1 MGKSRGAGRPPASS
15 SDKAGAIVAIA
26 SQLFASKGYEK
37 TTIRL
42 VAERAGVDPKLVM
55 HYFESKQKLFIASLK
70 VPVEAEAAIALTK
83 TLPKSNWGTAIVD
96 LVWEIQSKDDHPLI
110 SMIRASTSDPE
121 AAKMMKEFYLKA
133 LMENL
138 AQSIDIDN
146 KELRLKMVSSLVSGY
161 TFTNKVLDLFADSKS
176 SIKSQKIIIAKAI
189 QEILTAKI

>member
-55 HYFESKQKLFIASLK
+55 HYFESKQKLFIACLK
-70 VPVEAEAAIALTK
+70 IPVEAEAAIALTK
-83 TLPKSNWGTAIVD
+83 TLPKSQWGTAIAD

-110 SMIRASTSDPE
+110 SMIRASASDPE
-121 AAKMMKEFYLKA
+121 AAKMLKEFYLKA
-133 LMENL
+133 LMDNL
-138 AQSIDIDN
+138 SQSIEVDN
-146 KELRLKMVSSLVSGY
+146 RELRLKMISSLVSGY
-161 TFTNKVLDLFADSKS
+161 TFTNKVLGLFEESRAP
-176 SIKSQKIIIAKAI
+176 IKTQKLILAKTI
-189 QEILTAKI
+189 QEILTVKI

>member
-1 MGKSRGAGRPPASS
+1 MGKIRGAGRPPASS

-146 KELRLKMVSSLVSGY
+146 KELRLKLVSSLVSGF
-161 TFTNKVLDLFADSKS
+161 TFTNKILELFANSKS
-176 SIKSQKIIIAKAI
+176 SIKSRKLILAKAI

>member
-110 SMIRASTSDPE
+110 SMIRASASDPD
-121 AAKMMKEFYLKA
+121 AAKMLKEFYLKT

-146 KELRLKMVSSLVSGY
+146 KELRLKLVSSLVSGF
-161 TFTNKVLDLFADSKS
+161 TFTNKILELFANSKS
-176 SIKSQKIIIAKAI
+176 SIKSRKLILAKAI